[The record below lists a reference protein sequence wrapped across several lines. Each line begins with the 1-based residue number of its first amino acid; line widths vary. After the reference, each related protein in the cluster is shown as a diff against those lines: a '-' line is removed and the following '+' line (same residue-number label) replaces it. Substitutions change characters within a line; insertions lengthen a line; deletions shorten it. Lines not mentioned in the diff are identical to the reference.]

1 MAECLQIPT
10 VTEVGHYDDR
20 KLHPTIRTESTPSQ
34 EDLLAFHAWRYGRLY
49 SPRPPALDD
58 HGNLAHAEDTTE
70 DDDGLGW
77 YPDGVKRTLT
87 DEQIAMFR
95 HSEIQAILRAERHRR
110 EMKSSDSEATSDGEP
125 DINVFDGEPSML
137 GPFIVDSDQH
147 EPLEDIEDG
156 EIDEEDDEEEYAR
169 FIEKEREEF
178 ESAAL
183 LMKARKGRETLRI
196 TGRTTST
203 RRRVR
208 ELDEIA
214 GGNDVLDYGDGP
226 TVSPIPAKAGAAD
239 LNPSGG
245 SGTISTF
252 QGHQVDEPNYTN
264 SHNQIGATIGRKIW
278 WPTIRS

>member
-1 MAECLQIPT
+1 MVERLQIPT
-10 VTEVGHYDDR
+10 VTE
-20 KLHPTIRTESTPSQ
+20 

-58 HGNLAHAEDTTE
+58 HGNLAHPEDTTE

-95 HSEIQAILRAERHRR
+95 HSEIQAVLRAKRHRR

-125 DINVFDGEPSML
+125 DIKVFDGEPSML
-137 GPFIVDSDQH
+137 GPFIMDSAQH
-147 EPLEDIEDG
+147 EPLEDVVEDG

-178 ESAAL
+178 ESVAL
-183 LMKARKGRETLRI
+183 SMKAKKGRDTLRI
-196 TGRTTST
+196 TSRTTST

-226 TVSPIPAKAGAAD
+226 TVSPTPAKAGAAD

-245 SGTISTF
+245 SGTMSTF

-264 SHNQIGATIGRKIW
+264 SHSQIGAAVGRKIW

>member
-1 MAECLQIPT
+1 M
-10 VTEVGHYDDR
+10 
-20 KLHPTIRTESTPSQ
+20 
-34 EDLLAFHAWRYGRLY
+34 
-49 SPRPPALDD
+49 
-58 HGNLAHAEDTTE
+58 E

-95 HSEIQAILRAERHRR
+95 HSEIQAILRAKRHQR
-110 EMKSSDSEATSDGEP
+110 EMKSSDSEARSDGEP
-125 DINVFDGEPSML
+125 EIKMYDEEPSML
-137 GPFIVDSDQH
+137 GPFIMDSGQH
-147 EPLEDIEDG
+147 EPLEDVEDG

-169 FIEKEREEF
+169 FIEKERQEF
-178 ESAAL
+178 ESVAL
-183 LMKARKGRETLRI
+183 LMKAKKGREI
-196 TGRTTST
+196 FKNTGRTTST

-214 GGNDVLDYGDGP
+214 GGNDVLDYGDKP

-245 SGTISTF
+245 SGTMSAF
-252 QGHQVDEPNYTN
+252 QGHQVDESNYAN
-264 SHNQIGATIGRKIW
+264 SHSQTRAATGRKIW